1 MILLSISNSMDY
13 LMFLKIMVWILFL
26 AIAIVDFF
34 IKGFINQNYRL
45 MFKSTYRLICL
56 FACVVQMAV
65 LLPTVEKDARVV
77 NQILDRNQ
85 HWYLFLLM
93 VGLVI
98 LGTNKLVRRRLE
110 HALDLDHEREE
121 FNWKFA
127 IPTPLFRNFDG
138 LLILEAINV
147 DYQGIHERFFP
158 SITYEAKVRI
168 RYTPIILYLQAPYDE
183 IYSFGKLSSKGSL
196 VTKRED
202 KNSKGEEYHEFNAET
217 NQTRKT

>member
-1 MILLSISNSMDY
+1 MEDSSSDFVKYKQLNGLLDVFEDHGLDLVSSDSNCGLSY
-13 LMFLKIMVWILFL
+13 QRFLK
-26 AIAIVDFF
+26 
-34 IKGFINQNYRL
+34 QNYRL

-85 HWYLFLLM
+85 HWYLFLLV

-110 HALDLDHEREE
+110 HAMDLDHEREE

-127 IPTPLFRNFDG
+127 ILTPLFRNFDG

-147 DYQGIHERFFP
+147 DYQGIHERFIP

-183 IYSFGKLSSKGSL
+183 IYSFGKLSSKVL
-196 VTKRED
+196 LLPKR
-202 KNSKGEEYHEFNAET
+202 G
-217 NQTRKT
+217 